1 MSFLSYLRYSAEQIV
16 WQEVP
21 GEVALAYTITGCS
34 IGCKGCHSVD
44 SWPAGSGVLLTKE
57 HLEQQLHKY
66 NGLIS
71 CVLFLGGE
79 WQPEAL
85 IALLKFVRKKGLET
99 CLYTGAEDVSLAI
112 SEQLTYLKV
121 GPWIAHR
128 GGLDSPA
135 TNQRFYDLRNKQLL
149 NNEFQRRK

>member
-1 MSFLSYLRYSAEQIV
+1 M
-16 WQEVP
+16 
-21 GEVALAYTITGCS
+21 
-34 IGCKGCHSVD
+34 
-44 SWPAGSGVLLTKE
+44 TKE
-57 HLEQQLHKY
+57 YLEQQLHKY

-128 GGLDSPA
+128 GGLESPA